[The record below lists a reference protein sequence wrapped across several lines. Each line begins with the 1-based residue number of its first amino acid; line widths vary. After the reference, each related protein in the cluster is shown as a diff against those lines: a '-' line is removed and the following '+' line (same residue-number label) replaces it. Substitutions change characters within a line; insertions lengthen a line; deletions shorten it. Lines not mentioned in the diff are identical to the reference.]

1 MSDASHMRLYARSR
15 IVAAGIGI
23 WFVAC
28 TLLAARHEAQAAHW
42 VDRAGRAFHAIHAA
56 AAVAADHA
64 VLHARGERP
73 DLDAC
78 ELVVACHSA
87 ASAATAPPRL
97 GLAPRAECSPDDAGS
112 ARAASAR
119 VVYRLA
125 PKTSPPRAS

>member
-1 MSDASHMRLYARSR
+1 MSDANHLRLRARWR

-28 TLLAARHEAQAAHW
+28 TLLAARHDAQAVHW

-56 AAVAADHA
+56 PTVAADHA

-78 ELVVACHSA
+78 ELAIACHA
-87 ASAATAPPRL
+87 ATSAATAPPRL
-97 GLAPRAECSPDDAGS
+97 GLVPRAECSIGRAGS
-112 ARAASAR
+112 ARAAIAR
-119 VVYRLA
+119 LVYRLA
-125 PKTSPPRAS
+125 PKTSPPRAG